1 MIKRKGKIFLIEG
14 KGTENRKDFEGNITR
29 LKEVVKQLEGGN
41 LSLEESLE
49 FFEEGIKLY
58 RLCNEVLNNAEQRIS
73 LLIEEDNGIIERPFD
88 VTKEE

>member
-1 MIKRKGKIFLIEG
+1 MKEG
-14 KGTENRKDFEGNITR
+14 KGTESRKDFEGNITR
-29 LKEVVKQLEGGN
+29 LKEVVKQLEEGD

-73 LLIEEDNGIIERPFD
+73 LLIEEDNSIIEKPFD

>member
-14 KGTENRKDFEGNITR
+14 KGTESRKDFEGNITR
-29 LKEVVKQLEGGN
+29 LKEVVKQLEEGN

-73 LLIEEDNGIIERPFD
+73 LLIEEDNSIIERPFD

>member
-1 MIKRKGKIFLIEG
+1 MIKRKGKIFLKEG
-14 KGTENRKDFEGNITR
+14 KGTESRKDFEGNITR
-29 LKEVVKQLEGGN
+29 LKEVVKQLEEGD

-73 LLIEEDNGIIERPFD
+73 LLIEEDNSIIEKPFD